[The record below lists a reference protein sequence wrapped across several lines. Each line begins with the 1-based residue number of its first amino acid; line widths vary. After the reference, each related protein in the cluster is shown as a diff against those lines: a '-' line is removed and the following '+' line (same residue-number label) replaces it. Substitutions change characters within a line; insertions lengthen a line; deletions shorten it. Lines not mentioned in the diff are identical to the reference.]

1 MNLNATILGQAIAFV
16 LFVLFCMKYVWP
28 PLMAAIE
35 KRQKEIAD
43 GLASAERA
51 HKDLDLAKASA
62 TDQLKKA
69 KAEAQVIIEQ
79 ANKRRSQILDE
90 AKAEAEQER
99 TKIVA
104 QAQAEIEAERKRA
117 REELR
122 KQVAILAVAGAEKII
137 ERSVDE
143 AANSDIVDKL
153 VAETVR
159 REGLM
164 SEFITV
170 ARPYAKAAFD
180 FAVEH
185 QSVERW
191 QDMLAF
197 AAEVTKNEQMA
208 ELLSGAL
215 APETLAESFIAVCG
229 EQLDENGQ
237 NLIRVMAENGR
248 LNALPDVLEQF
259 IHLRAVSEAT
269 AEVDVISAAALSEQQ
284 LAKISAAM
292 EKRLSRKVKLNC
304 KIDKSV
310 MAGVIIRAGDMVID
324 GSVRGRL
331 ERLADVLQS

>member
-69 KAEAQVIIEQ
+69 KAEA
-79 ANKRRSQILDE
+79 
-90 AKAEAEQER
+90 EQER

-153 VAETVR
+153 VAE
-159 REGLM
+159 L
-164 SEFITV
+164 
-170 ARPYAKAAFD
+170 
-180 FAVEH
+180 
-185 QSVERW
+185 
-191 QDMLAF
+191 
-197 AAEVTKNEQMA
+197 
-208 ELLSGAL
+208 
-215 APETLAESFIAVCG
+215 
-229 EQLDENGQ
+229 
-237 NLIRVMAENGR
+237 
-248 LNALPDVLEQF
+248 
-259 IHLRAVSEAT
+259 
-269 AEVDVISAAALSEQQ
+269 
-284 LAKISAAM
+284 
-292 EKRLSRKVKLNC
+292 
-304 KIDKSV
+304 
-310 MAGVIIRAGDMVID
+310 
-324 GSVRGRL
+324 
-331 ERLADVLQS
+331 

>member
-104 QAQAEIEAERKRA
+104 QARA

-153 VAETVR
+153 VAE
-159 REGLM
+159 L
-164 SEFITV
+164 
-170 ARPYAKAAFD
+170 
-180 FAVEH
+180 
-185 QSVERW
+185 
-191 QDMLAF
+191 
-197 AAEVTKNEQMA
+197 
-208 ELLSGAL
+208 
-215 APETLAESFIAVCG
+215 
-229 EQLDENGQ
+229 
-237 NLIRVMAENGR
+237 
-248 LNALPDVLEQF
+248 
-259 IHLRAVSEAT
+259 
-269 AEVDVISAAALSEQQ
+269 
-284 LAKISAAM
+284 
-292 EKRLSRKVKLNC
+292 
-304 KIDKSV
+304 
-310 MAGVIIRAGDMVID
+310 
-324 GSVRGRL
+324 
-331 ERLADVLQS
+331 